1 MRSPAKLSFTF
12 TLYMCFR
19 AELDI
24 DDPAG
29 YLRLWRRAQ
38 SEEELP

>member
-24 DDPAG
+24 DDPGG
-29 YLRLWRRAQ
+29 YPRLRRWAQ
-38 SEEELP
+38 SEEELQ